1 MIVAGPGVEKNA
13 EATDAFAT
21 LMDLAPTFYET
32 AGIEYPA
39 RFENKDVYPLKGK
52 SLWPLLAGH
61 ADAVHDEGYTFAME
75 HRGQVLIR
83 KGNWKLVNSTLPLR
97 EENFELYDLST
108 DMAEQRDL
116 KSVAPDK
123 FREMLNEWEKL
134 KEETRLE
141 IPTPEAGHER

>member
-1 MIVAGPGVEKNA
+1 
-13 EATDAFAT
+13 
-21 LMDLAPTFYET
+21 
-32 AGIEYPA
+32 
-39 RFENKDVYPLKGK
+39 
-52 SLWPLLAGH
+52 
-61 ADAVHDEGYTFAME
+61 ME

-116 KSVAPDK
+116 KSVAPEK

-134 KEETRLE
+134 QQETRLK
-141 IPTPEAGHER
+141 IPTPEAAQ